1 MTRATYVLRNGAYKI
16 RWRLVEHINA
26 LDLDGGTPY
35 EVIVRPYKSNRSLE
49 QNNLLHSWLREIAE
63 ETGHTV
69 EEIKDY
75 VCSEYLGSREYL
87 GINGTPK
94 RRLVTT
100 SELSV
105 EEMSAL
111 IERVAQLGAQLYV
124 EGPIRTRSYDDKSG
138 NKRYVTE
145 IKAYTV
151 QALGQKESSHQEYV
165 PGADEE
171 PLPF

>member
-1 MTRATYVLRNGAYKI
+1 MQPSIKATYILRHGAFKV
-16 RWRLVEHINA
+16 RWRVVEHINS
-26 LDLDGGTPY
+26 LDLEGDTPY
-35 EVIVRPYKSNRSLE
+35 EVIVRPYKSSRSIE
-49 QNNLLHSWLREIAE
+49 QNNLLHSWLRGISE

-75 VCSEYLGSREYL
+75 VCSEYLGSREYI

-111 IERVAQLGAQLYV
+111 IERVAQLGTEVGAQLPELKY
-124 EGPIRTRSYDDKSG
+124 G
-138 NKRYVTE
+138 
-145 IKAYTV
+145 
-151 QALGQKESSHQEYV
+151 
-165 PGADEE
+165 
-171 PLPF
+171 

>member
-1 MTRATYVLRNGAYKI
+1 MTTQKYVLRTYQI
-16 RWRLVEHINA
+16 RWRCIEAINA
-26 LDLDGGTPY
+26 LDLESETDY
-35 EVIVRPYKSNRSLE
+35 EVIVRPYKSSRSME

-111 IERVAQLGAQLYV
+111 IERVAQLGAEVGAQLP
-124 EGPIRTRSYDDKSG
+124 ELKSG
-138 NKRYVTE
+138 CRGRICRRSAEVR
-145 IKAYTV
+145 
-151 QALGQKESSHQEYV
+151 G
-165 PGADEE
+165 
-171 PLPF
+171 

>member
-1 MTRATYVLRNGAYKI
+1 MTTQKYVLRTYQI
-16 RWRLVEHINA
+16 RWRCIEAINA
-26 LDLDGGTPY
+26 LDLESETDY
-35 EVIVRPYKSNRSLE
+35 EVIVRPYKSSRSIE

-94 RRLVTT
+94 RRLVST

-111 IERVAQLGAQLYV
+111 IERVAQLGAEVGAQLPELKY
-124 EGPIRTRSYDDKSG
+124 G
-138 NKRYVTE
+138 
-145 IKAYTV
+145 
-151 QALGQKESSHQEYV
+151 
-165 PGADEE
+165 
-171 PLPF
+171 

>member
-1 MTRATYVLRNGAYKI
+1 MTKATYVLRNKGYTV
-16 RWRLVEHINA
+16 RWKCMEHIES
-26 LDLDGGTPY
+26 LDLEGDTPY
-35 EVIVRPYKSNRSLE
+35 EIIVRPYKSSRSIE
-49 QNNLLHSWLREIAE
+49 QNNLLHSWIREISN

-111 IERVAQLGAQLYV
+111 IERVTELGAQVGAQL
-124 EGPIRTRSYDDKSG
+124 P
-138 NKRYVTE
+138 E
-145 IKAYTV
+145 IKY
-151 QALGQKESSHQEYV
+151 G
-165 PGADEE
+165 
-171 PLPF
+171 

>member
-1 MTRATYVLRNGAYKI
+1 MTTQKYVLRPRAFKV
-16 RWRLVEHINA
+16 RWRAVEHINS
-26 LDLDGGTPY
+26 LDLEGDTPY
-35 EVIVRPYKSNRSLE
+35 EVIVRPYKSSRSME

-111 IERVAQLGAQLYV
+111 IERVAQLGAEVGAQLPELKY
-124 EGPIRTRSYDDKSG
+124 G
-138 NKRYVTE
+138 
-145 IKAYTV
+145 
-151 QALGQKESSHQEYV
+151 
-165 PGADEE
+165 
-171 PLPF
+171 

>member
-1 MTRATYVLRNGAYKI
+1 M
-16 RWRLVEHINA
+16 EHIES
-26 LDLDGGTPY
+26 LDLEGDTPY
-35 EVIVRPYKSNRSLE
+35 EIIVRPYKSNRSME

-111 IERVAQLGAQLYV
+111 IERVTELGAQVGAQL
-124 EGPIRTRSYDDKSG
+124 P
-138 NKRYVTE
+138 E
-145 IKAYTV
+145 IKY
-151 QALGQKESSHQEYV
+151 G
-165 PGADEE
+165 
-171 PLPF
+171 

>member
-1 MTRATYVLRNGAYKI
+1 MTTQKYVLRTYQI
-16 RWRLVEHINA
+16 RWRCIEAINA
-26 LDLDGGTPY
+26 LDLESETDY
-35 EVIVRPYKSNRSLE
+35 EVIVRPYKSSRSME

-111 IERVAQLGAQLYV
+111 IERVAQLGAEVGAQLPELKY
-124 EGPIRTRSYDDKSG
+124 G
-138 NKRYVTE
+138 
-145 IKAYTV
+145 
-151 QALGQKESSHQEYV
+151 
-165 PGADEE
+165 
-171 PLPF
+171 

>member
-1 MTRATYVLRNGAYKI
+1 MTTQKYVLRTYQI
-16 RWRLVEHINA
+16 RWRCIEAINA
-26 LDLDGGTPY
+26 LDLESETDY
-35 EVIVRPYKSNRSLE
+35 EVIVRPYKSSRSME

-94 RRLVTT
+94 RRLVST

-111 IERVAQLGAQLYV
+111 IERVAQLGAEVGAQLPELKY
-124 EGPIRTRSYDDKSG
+124 G
-138 NKRYVTE
+138 
-145 IKAYTV
+145 
-151 QALGQKESSHQEYV
+151 
-165 PGADEE
+165 
-171 PLPF
+171 

>member
-1 MTRATYVLRNGAYKI
+1 MQKATYVLRNRSYTV
-16 RWRLVEHINA
+16 RWKCLQHIES
-26 LDLDGGTPY
+26 LDLEGDTPY
-35 EVIVRPYKSNRSLE
+35 EIVIRPHKSSRSIE

-111 IERVAQLGAQLYV
+111 IERVAQLGAEQGVQLPELKY
-124 EGPIRTRSYDDKSG
+124 G
-138 NKRYVTE
+138 
-145 IKAYTV
+145 
-151 QALGQKESSHQEYV
+151 
-165 PGADEE
+165 
-171 PLPF
+171 